1 MVTLK
6 RTPLALVLAGA
17 AFLAGCCPREPVTP
31 HPVAV
36 GSGLYLDRTL
46 YDRGRRDTIV
56 ALAAESGLHWTREEF
71 LWEGIEPAS
80 GQHSESLLERHDA
93 RVVRLAAAGI
103 QILGLL
109 DYGVE
114 WSTGGGAPSTD
125 TQRADF
131 ARYAAFMA
139 ERYRGVITHW
149 EVWNE
154 PNLGKFWRGTPDP
167 EAYGLLLRATAD
179 ALRAVDPQIR
189 VVGGA
194 ISGCGRD
201 DRAFLMRALAAAG
214 PGACDIVSIHP
225 YSGESPWDR
234 SDEPGDVCALRRQL
248 AEAGWNVPLWSTE
261 CGHSTCD
268 DGVAVEE
275 QPGLLVR
282 MYLSQFAAGIENVLS
297 YDFVDDGVDP
307 LEKEHHWG
315 MLYHDLEPKPS
326 LRVVGVL
333 AGLLEGAWVQER
345 FQGGGVEAVRFEKE
359 GGLTL
364 WAAWAGAEY
373 PENDPLASRR
383 GRVFTLEGLAESD
396 TVTALDLHGRVLEV
410 DREGGVVRLET
421 GGSPRYLFIQ
431 SAGG

>member
-1 MVTLK
+1 VVTRQWK
-6 RTPLALVLAGA
+6 ALVLALAGA
-17 AFLAGCCPREPVTP
+17 ALLAGCRPCEPVAP

-46 YDRGRRDTIV
+46 FDRNRRDTIV
-56 ALAAESGLHWTREEF
+56 SLAAEAGLHWTREEF
-71 LWEGIEPAS
+71 LWEGIEPAP

-93 RVVRLAAAGI
+93 RVTKLAAAGI

-109 DYGVE
+109 DYGAE

-125 TQRADF
+125 EQRADF
-131 ARYAAFMA
+131 ARHAAFMA

-154 PNLGKFWRGTPDP
+154 PNLEKFWHGTPDP
-167 EAYGLLLRATAD
+167 EGYGLLLRAAAD
-179 ALRAVDPQIR
+179 ALRAVDPEIQ

-194 ISGCGRD
+194 IAGCGRD

-234 SDEPGDVCALRRQL
+234 SDGPGNVCALRRQL
-248 AEAGWNVPLWSTE
+248 AEAGWSVPLWSTE

-282 MYLSQFAAGIENVLS
+282 MYLSQFAAGIENVIS
-297 YDFVDDGVDP
+297 YDFVDDGMDP

-333 AGLLEGAWVQER
+333 AGLLEGAWVHGH
-345 FQGGGVEAVRFEKE
+345 FQDGGVEAVRFEKD

-364 WAAWAGAEY
+364 WAVWAGAEY
-373 PENDPLASRR
+373 PENDPLASQR
-383 GRVFTLEGLAESD
+383 GRVFTLDGLLSSD
-396 TVTALDLHGRVLEV
+396 TVTALDLHGRLLVV
-410 DREGGVVRLET
+410 DREGGTARLEA

>member
-1 MVTLK
+1 MVTRQWK
-6 RTPLALVLAGA
+6 ALVLALAGA
-17 AFLAGCCPREPVTP
+17 ALLAGCRPCEPVAP

-46 YDRGRRDTIV
+46 FDRNRRDTIV
-56 ALAAESGLHWTREEF
+56 SLAAEAGLHWTREEF
-71 LWEGIEPAS
+71 LWEGIEPAP

-93 RVVRLAAAGI
+93 RVTKLAAAGI

-109 DYGVE
+109 DYGAE

-125 TQRADF
+125 EQRADF
-131 ARYAAFMA
+131 ARHAAFMA

-154 PNLGKFWRGTPDP
+154 PNLEKFWHGTPDP
-167 EAYGLLLRATAD
+167 EGYGLLLRAAAD
-179 ALRAVDPQIR
+179 ALRAVDPEIQ

-194 ISGCGRD
+194 IAGCGRD

-234 SDEPGDVCALRRQL
+234 SDGPGNVCALRRQL
-248 AEAGWNVPLWSTE
+248 AEAGWSVPLWSTE

-282 MYLSQFAAGIENVLS
+282 MYLSQFAAGIENVIS
-297 YDFVDDGVDP
+297 YDFVDDGMDP

-333 AGLLEGAWVQER
+333 AGLLEGAWVHGH
-345 FQGGGVEAVRFEKE
+345 FQDGGVEAVRFEKD

-364 WAAWAGAEY
+364 WAVWAGAEY
-373 PENDPLASRR
+373 PENDPLASQR
-383 GRVFTLEGLAESD
+383 GRVFTLDGLLSSD
-396 TVTALDLHGRVLEV
+396 TVTALDLHGRLLVV
-410 DREGGVVRLET
+410 DREGGTARLEA
-421 GGSPRYLFIQ
+421 GGSQRYLFIQ

>member
-1 MVTLK
+1 MTRQWK
-6 RTPLALVLAGA
+6 ALVLALAGA
-17 AFLAGCCPREPVTP
+17 ALLAGCRPCEPVAP

-46 YDRGRRDTIV
+46 FDRNRRDTIV
-56 ALAAESGLHWTREEF
+56 SLAAEAGLHWTREEF
-71 LWEGIEPAS
+71 LWEGIEPAP

-93 RVVRLAAAGI
+93 RVTKLAAAGI

-109 DYGVE
+109 DYGAE

-125 TQRADF
+125 EQRADF
-131 ARYAAFMA
+131 ARHAAFMA

-154 PNLGKFWRGTPDP
+154 PNLEKFWHGTPDP
-167 EAYGLLLRATAD
+167 EGYGLLLRAAAD
-179 ALRAVDPQIR
+179 ALRAVDPEIQ

-194 ISGCGRD
+194 IAGCGRD

-234 SDEPGDVCALRRQL
+234 SDGPGNVCALRRQL
-248 AEAGWNVPLWSTE
+248 AEAGWSVPLWSTE

-282 MYLSQFAAGIENVLS
+282 MYLSQFAAGIENVIS
-297 YDFVDDGVDP
+297 YDFVDDGMDP

-333 AGLLEGAWVQER
+333 AGLLEGAWVHGH
-345 FQGGGVEAVRFEKE
+345 FQDGGVEAVRFEKD

-364 WAAWAGAEY
+364 WAVWAGAEY
-373 PENDPLASRR
+373 PENDPLASQR
-383 GRVFTLEGLAESD
+383 GRVFTLDGLLSSD
-396 TVTALDLHGRVLEV
+396 TVTALDLHGRLLVV
-410 DREGGVVRLET
+410 DREGGTARLEA